1 MLSRGISGG
10 QVPWHPQGWDD
21 WLPWRTH
28 WGKGF
33 LDLFG
38 LRAEAK
44 RVNVALALISQ
55 PMVVFLDE
63 PTSGLDS
70 KMANEVCAILSLGTV
85 VHWFWLECWV
95 TKLFVEVYDNIW
107 QYDMTY
113 IHIHMICMICMI
125 NTRRDLM
132 LYTEDV
138 CSFYFPDRF
147 QKFVNTKPNSVQ
159 IFSLL
164 TVVQHFSPFLFQER
178 VGEGWLHH
186 RGHGALTHQLCL
198 FLVWWPPHAA
208 GRFSQMTWWNLM
220 ISRNSFIPSFLLI
233 TYHIRTYIAR
243 RLDFARARVRIP
255 GLFLKAVL
263 KWEGMHPLYM
273 CICAGRWC
281 YGLCWSGVR
290 SKAILCVLRLSFP
303 RGAFS
308 KITSKRFP
316 ALVICASCKPVL
328 SPIRYA
334 RSKVILCQTGWWTLR
349 VEQLDR
355 WRMRQK
361 WRMVQPLRLISR
373 HIGPRAPEART
384 MSRMGEHGPVQ
395 VR

>member
-113 IHIHMICMICMI
+113 IYIYIWYVWYVWSTPEGIWCYTLKMFAVSIFQMDFKSLS
-125 NTRRDLM
+125 TRSQTQWRFSHFWQLSSTFRHFCCRKELVKDGYTIVATVHSPTSYAFSLFDDLLM
-132 LYTEDV
+132 LQAD
-138 CSFYFPDRF
+138 FPR
-147 QKFVNTKPNSVQ
+147 
-159 IFSLL
+159 
-164 TVVQHFSPFLFQER
+164 
-178 VGEGWLHH
+178 WL
-186 RGHGALTHQLCL
+186 GGI
-198 FLVWWPPHAA
+198 WWFHV
-208 GRFSQMTWWNLM
+208 T
-220 ISRNSFIPSFLLI
+220 PSFL
-233 TYHIRTYIAR
+233 H
-243 RLDFARARVRIP
+243 F
-255 GLFLKAVL
+255 F
-263 KWEGMHPLYM
+263 
-273 CICAGRWC
+273 
-281 YGLCWSGVR
+281 
-290 SKAILCVLRLSFP
+290 
-303 RGAFS
+303 
-308 KITSKRFP
+308 
-316 ALVICASCKPVL
+316 
-328 SPIRYA
+328 
-334 RSKVILCQTGWWTLR
+334 
-349 VEQLDR
+349 
-355 WRMRQK
+355 
-361 WRMVQPLRLISR
+361 
-373 HIGPRAPEART
+373 
-384 MSRMGEHGPVQ
+384 
-395 VR
+395 